1 MARQDYRRKT
11 KGQKGVQKG
20 ARSPRG
26 RKPGSVSRSNWFVG
40 GFAIGVLLTVGLFT
54 SELSLQELL
63 GGGGSGE
70 IASSRAQSAAD
81 VPGERGKPRFEF
93 YTLLPEMEV
102 PVPDE
107 EIQPPAAATP
117 EVTVAK
123 ESTTTPPPEPESG
136 AAVATATAPVSDAG
150 TPAPPPTPAVD
161 AAYILQVGSFR
172 HPQEADRLRANL
184 VLLGLKASV
193 QTVAIDGED
202 AWHRVRIGPY
212 RDLVLLNN
220 ARVRLRENGISVK
233 VWRVADGG

>member
-20 ARSPRG
+20 ARG
-26 RKPGSVSRSNWFVG
+26 RKPGSVSRWNWFVG

-70 IASSRAQSAAD
+70 NASSRAQSDAD
-81 VPGERGKPRFEF
+81 ASGERGKPRFEF

-107 EIQPPAAATP
+107 EIQPPAAAP

-123 ESTTTPPPEPESG
+123 ESSTTPPPE
-136 AAVATATAPVSDAG
+136 PVSDAG
-150 TPAPPPTPAVD
+150 TPTPPPTPAVD

-184 VLLGLKASV
+184 VLLGLEASV